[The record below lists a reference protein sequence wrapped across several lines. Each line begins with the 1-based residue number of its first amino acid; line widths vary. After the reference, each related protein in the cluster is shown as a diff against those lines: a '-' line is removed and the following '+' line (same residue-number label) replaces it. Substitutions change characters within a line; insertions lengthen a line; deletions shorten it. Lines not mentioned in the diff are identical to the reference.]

1 MAHFDIHSYNS
12 ALLFID
18 MQERFVPAIPSID
31 PENPQCGKQ
40 CALLMQAAE
49 ILEVPCIISEQ
60 YPKGLGETLPA
71 YQAITHQTRLPKMH
85 FSCCDEET
93 LRECLADSQRDNIII
108 CGIEA
113 HVCVLSTCAD
123 LIQRGYNAI
132 VAGDAIDSRNPDHAE
147 MARTAMR
154 DLGALVLPCEAIVM
168 RLQRLAGTDSFK
180 ALSKLIR

>member
-1 MAHFDIHSYNS
+1 MAHFDIHAFNS

-18 MQERFVPAIPSID
+18 MQERFVTAIPSID
-31 PENPQCGKQ
+31 PNDARCGKQ
-40 CALLMQAAE
+40 CALLLEAAG

-60 YPKGLGETLPA
+60 YPKGLGETLTAFQQHP
-71 YQAITHQTRLPKMH
+71 HQQRLPKMH
-85 FSCCDEET
+85 FSCCDDET
-93 LRECLADSQRDNIII
+93 LREQLAALQRDTIIV

-123 LIQRGYNAI
+123 LIQRGYNVI
-132 VAGDAIDSRNPDHAE
+132 VAADGIDSRNPQHAE
-147 MARTAMR
+147 WARAALR
-154 DLGALVLPCEAIVM
+154 DLGALVLPCESIVM